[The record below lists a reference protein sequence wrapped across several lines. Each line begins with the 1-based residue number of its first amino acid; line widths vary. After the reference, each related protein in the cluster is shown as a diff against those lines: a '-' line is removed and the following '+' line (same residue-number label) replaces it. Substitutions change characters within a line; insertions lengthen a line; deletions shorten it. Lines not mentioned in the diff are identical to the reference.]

1 MSMNKT
7 NKNHKTKGARAYIAK
22 VIIGTFF
29 VAALLSVSSNLLLQG
44 GGPPFWSILLLLV
57 VIFVGV
63 LFDIIGVAV
72 TAAGEA
78 PFHAKATRRIAGAKQ
93 ALALLRKA
101 DRVANICNDV
111 VGDICGTVSGG
122 LGTAIA
128 IVFFGSGNVWGGVV
142 ITGLVSA
149 FTVGGKAMGKSFA
162 IKKSNEIVWQ
172 VARILAFREILQQ
185 NNNYN
190 GCNGN
195 NGNNGNNDIN
205 GNKGNENGKDL

>member
-1 MSMNKT
+1 M
-7 NKNHKTKGARAYIAK
+7 
-22 VIIGTFF
+22 
-29 VAALLSVSSNLLLQG
+29 
-44 GGPPFWSILLLLV
+44 
-57 VIFVGV
+57 
-63 LFDIIGVAV
+63 
-72 TAAGEA
+72 
-78 PFHAKATRRIAGAKQ
+78 
-93 ALALLRKA
+93 RKA

-122 LGTAIA
+122 LGAAIA

-185 NNNYN
+185 NKNYN
-190 GCNGN
+190 
-195 NGNNGNNDIN
+195 
-205 GNKGNENGKDL
+205 